1 MKTRKTI
8 SLLLVL
14 TLLIPAILPS
24 QVFADDQDGEYY
36 HVRTITLEDGTN
48 IDEVMIDGPPTPP
61 LGYMR
66 PIVGTGIDEV
76 VIGGPPMPPFGHVRP
91 TNGAGIDEVVID
103 GPPTPPLGYTRPIVG
118 PPESMLA
125 AASLSDVPAFDWS
138 YGCSATSGAMI
149 AGYYDRTGHANMYAG
164 PTNGGVM
171 PLDNSAWGAGEC
183 PLSAT
188 HNGYDGRTILG
199 HVDDYWIAYGSPLP
213 DPFITGGW
221 TEHTYGDCTG
231 DYMKTN
237 QSNFSNSDGSTR
249 FWFYT
254 SGAPFHWYQMEAG
267 GYHTDDGG
275 YGVKLFYE
283 SRGYTVS
290 DMYNQYILGYG
301 SPTQGFTYDQYK
313 AEIDAGRP
321 VMIHVEGHTMV
332 GFGYD
337 DSTSN
342 LMYIHDTWDYL
353 DHTMIWGGS
362 YSGMQHMGVTIVQ
375 LEEQQPELDFGDA
388 PDPPYCTLAASN
400 GASHIVVPGAPFL
413 GLADPT
419 DDPDMEPDGQPDPG
433 AMGDDNAGTDPDDED
448 GVSIPV
454 LQPGQQAAIT
464 FEVNNA
470 PAWVDGW
477 IDFNGSGV
485 WGDMGGQEY
494 VVSGIYAPGVWTT
507 GVNAPAVNV
516 PPDAVPGQ
524 TFARFRINSFAP
536 LPPCGGPADD
546 GEVEDH
552 MVEIEEPPVG
562 TIIVEKQTDPDGAP
576 DMFTFTGDAAGNI
589 SDDGQIVVSG
599 LPPGTYTSQET
610 VPAGWNLTSIACDD
624 GNSSGD
630 VSTGTA
636 TFILEAG
643 ETIICV
649 FTNTQTDNT
658 PPTLSGL
665 PDQIIDHT
673 TILPA
678 TIDLWAYAWDAE
690 TPVSGLTYTIEGTPP
705 AGAGVTIVGNQ
716 YIHVNPSAYWCGYTD
731 VTIRVTDPGGLWDT
745 DTFRVAVTWSCPG

>member
-1 MKTRKTI
+1 MFYEDEMKTGNYQLKEKFKRSVPMKTRKTL
-8 SLLLVL
+8 SLFLVL

-24 QVFADDQDGEYY
+24 QVFADGQDGEYY
-36 HVRTITLEDGTN
+36 HVRTITLEDGTD
-48 IDEVMIDGPPTPP
+48 IDEVVIDGPPTPP

-91 TNGAGIDEVVID
+91 TDGAGIDEVVIG
-103 GPPTPPLGYTRPIVG
+103 GPPTPPLGYARPVVG
-118 PPESMLA
+118 PPGLMLA
-125 AASLSDVPAFDWS
+125 AASISDVPAFDWS
-138 YGCSATSGAMI
+138 FGCSATSGAMI
-149 AGYYDRTGHANMYAG
+149 AGYYDRTAYANMYAG

-171 PLDNSAWGAGEC
+171 PLDNSSWPDWHDGSAWRHQC

-188 HNGYDGRTILG
+188 RNGVDGRMTLG
-199 HVDDYWIAYGSPLP
+199 HVDDYWIAYGSTLP

-290 DMYNQYILGYG
+290 DMYNQYRLGWNG
-301 SPTQGFTYDQYK
+301 NTQGFTYDQYK

-321 VMIHVEGHTMV
+321 VMIHVVGHTMV

-362 YSGMQHMGVTIVQ
+362 YAGMQHMGVTIVQ

-400 GASHIVVPGAPFL
+400 GASHIVVLGAPFL

-419 DDPDMEPDGQPDPG
+419 DDPDTEPDGQPDPG

-454 LQPGQQAAIT
+454 LQCCLRNLCSWRLDYWCECASGQRPTRCSTWANI
-464 FEVNNA
+464 
-470 PAWVDGW
+470 
-477 IDFNGSGV
+477 
-485 WGDMGGQEY
+485 
-494 VVSGIYAPGVWTT
+494 
-507 GVNAPAVNV
+507 
-516 PPDAVPGQ
+516 
-524 TFARFRINSFAP
+524 RP
-536 LPPCGGPADD
+536 LP
-546 GEVEDH
+546 
-552 MVEIEEPPVG
+552 
-562 TIIVEKQTDPDGAP
+562 
-576 DMFTFTGDAAGNI
+576 
-589 SDDGQIVVSG
+589 
-599 LPPGTYTSQET
+599 Y
-610 VPAGWNLTSIACDD
+610 
-624 GNSSGD
+624 
-630 VSTGTA
+630 
-636 TFILEAG
+636 
-643 ETIICV
+643 
-649 FTNTQTDNT
+649 
-658 PPTLSGL
+658 
-665 PDQIIDHT
+665 
-673 TILPA
+673 
-678 TIDLWAYAWDAE
+678 
-690 TPVSGLTYTIEGTPP
+690 
-705 AGAGVTIVGNQ
+705 
-716 YIHVNPSAYWCGYTD
+716 
-731 VTIRVTDPGGLWDT
+731 
-745 DTFRVAVTWSCPG
+745 